1 MAVLPI
7 VITGEPVLHTRAAEV
22 GDIDDTLRQLVAD
35 MIETMAAA
43 PGVGL
48 AAPQVGVDAR
58 VFVFDYTDDEGVRW
72 HGVAINPDV
81 LVSPPPL
88 GEPDEVDDAEGCLS
102 VPGERFPLRRSH
114 RAVLR
119 ATDLDGTEYELETTG
134 WVARIVQHEFDHLE
148 GVLYVDRL
156 AHPYGKAAAKAV
168 RKRSWGVPG
177 QSWLPGRDD
186 LEG

>member
-7 VITGEPVLHTRAAEV
+7 AITGEPVLHARATEV
-22 GDIDDTLRQLVAD
+22 ETIDDAVRALVAD
-35 MIETMAAA
+35 MFETMAAA

-48 AAPQVGVDAR
+48 AAPQIGVDAR
-58 VFVFDYTDDEGVRW
+58 IFVFNYTDEDDVHWR
-72 HGVAINPDV
+72 GVAINPDL
-81 LVSPPPL
+81 LVSPPPI
-88 GEPDEVDDAEGCLS
+88 GEPDDDLDSEGCLS
-102 VPGERFPLRRSH
+102 VPGERFPLRRSE

-119 ATDLDGTEYELETTG
+119 ATDLDGTPFEIDASG
-134 WVARIVQHEFDHLE
+134 WMARIFQHEFDHLE

-156 AHPYGKAAAKAV
+156 AHPHSKAAAKTV

-177 QSWLPGRDD
+177 QRWLPGVDD

>member
-7 VITGEPVLHTRAAEV
+7 VITGEPVLHRPASAVVVVDEAV
-22 GDIDDTLRQLVAD
+22 RRLVAD
-35 MIETMAAA
+35 MLETMAAA

-58 VFVFDYTDDEGVRW
+58 IFVFDYTDDDDTRW
-72 HGVAINPDV
+72 QGVAINPEL
-81 LVSPPPL
+81 LVSPAPV
-88 GEPDEVDDAEGCLS
+88 GDPDEVDDSEGCLS
-102 VPGERFPLRRSH
+102 VPGERFPLQRSE

-119 ATDLDGTEYELETTG
+119 ATDLDGVEFEIEATG
-134 WVARIVQHEFDHLE
+134 WVARIFQHEYDHLE

-156 AHPYGKAAAKAV
+156 VHPHNKAAAKVV
-168 RKRSWGVPG
+168 RKRSWGTPG

>member
-7 VITGEPVLHTRAAEV
+7 VITGEPVLHTRATEV
-22 GDIDDTLRQLVAD
+22 SAIDDALRQLVGD
-35 MIETMAAA
+35 MLDTMAAA

-58 VFVFDYTDDEGVRW
+58 VFVYDYTDDDDVRW
-72 HGVAINPDV
+72 HGVAINPQ
-81 LVSPPPL
+81 LLISPPPL
-88 GEPDEVDDAEGCLS
+88 GEPDDVDDSEGCLS
-102 VPGERFPLRRSH
+102 VPGERFPLRRSD

-119 ATDLDGTEYELETTG
+119 ATDLEGVDFEIEATG
-134 WVARIVQHEFDHLE
+134 WVARIFQHEFDHLD

-156 AHPYGKAAAKAV
+156 VHPHSKAAVKAV

>member
-7 VITGEPVLHTRAAEV
+7 AITGEPVLHARATAV
-22 GDIDDTLRQLVAD
+22 GAIDDAVRTLVAD
-35 MIETMAAA
+35 MFDTMAAA

-48 AAPQVGVDAR
+48 AATQIGVDAR
-58 VFVFDYTDDEGVRW
+58 IFVFDYTDDDGVNWR
-72 HGVAINPDV
+72 GVAINPDL
-81 LVSPPPL
+81 LVSSPPI
-88 GEPDEVDDAEGCLS
+88 GEPDNDLDSEGCLS
-102 VPGERFPLRRSH
+102 FPGERFPLRRSD

-119 ATDLDGTEYELETTG
+119 ATDLDGSPYEIDASG
-134 WVARIVQHEFDHLE
+134 WIARIFQHEFDHLE

-156 AHPYGKAAAKAV
+156 VHPHSKAAAKAV

-177 QSWLPGRDD
+177 QNWLPGVDD

>member
-7 VITGEPVLHTRAAEV
+7 VITGEPVLHARATEV
-22 GDIDDTLRQLVAD
+22 REIDEALRRLVDD
-35 MIETMAAA
+35 MFDTMAAA

-58 VFVFDYTDDEGVRW
+58 VFVYDYTDDDDVHWR
-72 HGVAINPDV
+72 GVAINPEL
-81 LVSPPPL
+81 LVSPLPL
-88 GEPDEVDDAEGCLS
+88 GEPDEIDDSEGCLS

-119 ATDLDGTEYELETTG
+119 ATDLEGVAVEIEATG
-134 WVARIVQHEFDHLE
+134 WVARIFQHEFDHLD

-156 AHPYGKAAAKAV
+156 EHPHSKAAAKAV